1 MSELKYLFACLKDGT
16 VVSISDADKSQE
28 YYLYPGEQV
37 KLILRQGQ
45 VYQKHFAVKSEDLL
59 INGNRVRFNSI
70 NESPQHYNF
79 KMNILKEGYFLY
91 KEYKILIKN
100 AKVEPRILNSKY
112 RADVFGELLCG
123 TPCIIEVIKTSKVS
137 EVKKEFINENQI
149 LTFEIIIDKDGNQI
163 IEQSNCYGN
172 TELEGLTSEI
182 VKYKYEITWAD
193 YKFRSEAKNLYME
206 HENETQSIDRRVK
219 TAIEDAG
226 GSIENIRRRAE
237 ERGKEIQ
244 ARSEQIQNGAKEE
257 IKFNDETIFGEAI
270 TKIQNDGIEQRAL
283 CKEIIY
289 YAREIRELERKIKI
303 NSELESE
310 ILKIVENCQPEWFAH
325 FPKGVSKLN
334 HILYF
339 IS

>member
-1 MSELKYLFACLKDGT
+1 MSELKYLYACLKDGT

-37 KLILRQGQ
+37 KLILRQGK

-79 KMNILKEGYFLY
+79 KMNILKEGYFYY

-172 TELEGLTSEI
+172 PEL
-182 VKYKYEITWAD
+182 A
-193 YKFRSEAKNLYME
+193 
-206 HENETQSIDRRVK
+206 SI
-219 TAIEDAG
+219 
-226 GSIENIRRRAE
+226 
-237 ERGKEIQ
+237 Q
-244 ARSEQIQNGAKEE
+244 
-257 IKFNDETIFGEAI
+257 
-270 TKIQNDGIEQRAL
+270 
-283 CKEIIY
+283 
-289 YAREIRELERKIKI
+289 
-303 NSELESE
+303 
-310 ILKIVENCQPEWFAH
+310 
-325 FPKGVSKLN
+325 
-334 HILYF
+334 
-339 IS
+339 

>member
-1 MSELKYLFACLKDGT
+1 MSELKYLYACLKDGT

-28 YYLYPGEQV
+28 YYLYPGEKV
-37 KLILRQGQ
+37 KLILRHGE

-79 KMNILKEGYFLY
+79 KMNILKEGYFYY
-91 KEYKILIKN
+91 KQYKILIKN
-100 AKVEPRILNSKY
+100 AKVEPRILNSSY

-137 EVKKEFINENQI
+137 EEKKEFINENQI

-172 TELEGLTSEI
+172 AELERLTSEI
-182 VKYKYEITWAD
+182 VNYKDEITRAD
-193 YKFRSEAKNLYME
+193 YKFRWKAKDLYMG
-206 HENETQSIDRRVK
+206 HENEIRSIDNRVE
-219 TAIEDAG
+219 TAIRNAG

-237 ERGKEIQ
+237 EVRDELREKYINRKSKIFQQSDENFKTFNSEASKILSEI
-244 ARSEQIQNGAKEE
+244 E
-257 IKFNDETIFGEAI
+257 
-270 TKIQNDGIEQRAL
+270 EQRAL
-283 CKEIIY
+283 FAEIEY
-289 YAREIRELERKIKI
+289 YARKIRELEREIKI

-310 ILKIVENCQPEWFAH
+310 VRKIIEDCQPEWFGY
-325 FPKGVSKLN
+325 FPKGVPKLN
-334 HILYF
+334 HIFYF

>member
-1 MSELKYLFACLKDGT
+1 MSELKYLYACLKDGT

-28 YYLYPGEQV
+28 YYLYPDEKV
-37 KLILRQGQ
+37 KLILRQGK

-79 KMNILKEGYFLY
+79 KMNILKEGYFYY

-100 AKVEPRILNSKY
+100 AKVEPRILNSSY

-182 VKYKYEITWAD
+182 VKFEKEYKSKA
-193 YKFRSEAKNLYME
+193 RGLYSQ
-206 HENETQSIDRRVK
+206 HEREKWSIDTRVE
-219 TAIEDAG
+219 TAIRNAG
-226 GSIENIRRRAE
+226 GSICDIQRKYSEKRDYCEREFRYFENKHRCDTEWLERIRRCIDTTQTE
-237 ERGKEIQ
+237 ITETMGKISNIE
-244 ARSEQIQNGAKEE
+244 NK
-257 IKFNDETIFGEAI
+257 I
-270 TKIQNDGIEQRAL
+270 TT
-283 CKEIIY
+283 
-289 YAREIRELERKIKI
+289 
-303 NSELESE
+303 NS
-310 ILKIVENCQPEWFAH
+310 
-325 FPKGVSKLN
+325 
-334 HILYF
+334 
-339 IS
+339 

>member
-172 TELEGLTSEI
+172 TELEGLTIKISKSE
-182 VKYKYEITWAD
+182 KEFKSKA
-193 YKFRSEAKNLYME
+193 RGLYSQ
-206 HENETQSIDRRVK
+206 HEREKWSIDTRVE
-219 TAIEDAG
+219 TAIRNAG
-226 GSIENIRRRAE
+226 GSIQDIQREYSEKRADCEKNVRRFEDYYRRDTEWLERA
-237 ERGKEIQ
+237 RGYHGRIEKEITDIT
-244 ARSEQIQNGAKEE
+244 AKIRSIEN
-257 IKFNDETIFGEAI
+257 
-270 TKIQNDGIEQRAL
+270 KIST
-283 CKEIIY
+283 
-289 YAREIRELERKIKI
+289 
-303 NSELESE
+303 NS
-310 ILKIVENCQPEWFAH
+310 
-325 FPKGVSKLN
+325 
-334 HILYF
+334 
-339 IS
+339 

>member
-1 MSELKYLFACLKDGT
+1 MSELKYLYACLKDGT

-100 AKVEPRILNSKY
+100 AKVEPRILNSSY

-172 TELEGLTSEI
+172 TELEELTIKISKSEKEFKSKARGLYSQ
-182 VKYKYEITWAD
+182 
-193 YKFRSEAKNLYME
+193 
-206 HENETQSIDRRVK
+206 HEREKWSIDTRVE
-219 TAIEDAG
+219 TAIRNAG
-226 GSIENIRRRAE
+226 GSIQDIQREYSEKRADCEKNVRRFEDYYRRDTEWLERA
-237 ERGKEIQ
+237 RGYNGRIEKEI
-244 ARSEQIQNGAKEE
+244 RDIRAK
-257 IKFNDETIFGEAI
+257 I
-270 TKIQNDGIEQRAL
+270 TSIENKIST
-283 CKEIIY
+283 
-289 YAREIRELERKIKI
+289 
-303 NSELESE
+303 NS
-310 ILKIVENCQPEWFAH
+310 
-325 FPKGVSKLN
+325 
-334 HILYF
+334 
-339 IS
+339 

>member
-28 YYLYPGEQV
+28 YYLYPDEKI
-37 KLILRQGQ
+37 KLILRQGK
-45 VYQKHFAVKSEDLL
+45 VYQKHFAVKSEDLHL
-59 INGNRVRFNSI
+59 I

-79 KMNILKEGYFLY
+79 KMNILKEGYFYY

-100 AKVEPRILNSKY
+100 AKVELRILDSLY

-137 EVKKEFINENQI
+137 EIKKEFINDNQI

-193 YKFRSEAKNLYME
+193 YKFRSEAKNLYMG
-206 HENETQSIDRRVK
+206 HENETRSIDRRVK

-237 ERGKEIQ
+237 EAREQLREKYINSSSKIFQQSDEKFESFNSQASKILSEI
-244 ARSEQIQNGAKEE
+244 E
-257 IKFNDETIFGEAI
+257 
-270 TKIQNDGIEQRAL
+270 EQRAL
-283 CKEIIY
+283 FNKIEY
-289 YAREIRELERKIKI
+289 YARKIRELEREIKI

-310 ILKIVENCQPEWFAH
+310 ILKIVEDCQPEWFAH

>member
-79 KMNILKEGYFLY
+79 KMNILKEGYFYY

-100 AKVEPRILNSKY
+100 AKVEPRILNSSY

-123 TPCIIEVIKTSKVS
+123 TFCIIEVIKTSKVS
-137 EVKKEFINENQI
+137 EVKKEFIKENQI

-172 TELEGLTSEI
+172 TELEELTIKIAKSE
-182 VKYKYEITWAD
+182 KAFK
-193 YKFRSEAKNLYME
+193 SEARELYIKNE
-206 HENETQSIDRRVK
+206 IENSAIDNRVE
-219 TAIEDAG
+219 TAIRNAG
-226 GSIENIRRRAE
+226 GSIQDIQREYSEKRADCEKNVRRFEDYYRRDTEWLERA
-237 ERGKEIQ
+237 RGYHGRIEKEITDIT
-244 ARSEQIQNGAKEE
+244 AKIRSIEN
-257 IKFNDETIFGEAI
+257 
-270 TKIQNDGIEQRAL
+270 KIST
-283 CKEIIY
+283 
-289 YAREIRELERKIKI
+289 
-303 NSELESE
+303 NS
-310 ILKIVENCQPEWFAH
+310 
-325 FPKGVSKLN
+325 
-334 HILYF
+334 
-339 IS
+339 

>member
-1 MSELKYLFACLKDGT
+1 MSELKYLYACLKDGT
-16 VVSISDADKSQE
+16 VVSITDADKSQE
-28 YYLYPGEQV
+28 YYLYPGEKV

-59 INGNRVRFNSI
+59 INGNKVRFNSI

-79 KMNILKEGYFLY
+79 KMNILKEGYFYY
-91 KEYKILIKN
+91 KQYKILIKN
-100 AKVEPRILNSKY
+100 AKVEPRILNSSY

-137 EVKKEFINENQI
+137 EVKKEFINKNQI

-172 TELEGLTSEI
+172 TELERLTSEI
-182 VKYKYEITWAD
+182 VKYKDEITRAD
-193 YKFRSEAKNLYME
+193 YKFRWKAKDLYMG
-206 HENETQSIDRRVK
+206 HENEIRSIDNRIE
-219 TAIEDAG
+219 TAIQNAG

-237 ERGKEIQ
+237 EAREELREKYINRKSKIFQQSDEKFETFNSEASKILSEI
-244 ARSEQIQNGAKEE
+244 E
-257 IKFNDETIFGEAI
+257 
-270 TKIQNDGIEQRAL
+270 EQRAL
-283 CKEIIY
+283 FAEIEY
-289 YAREIRELERKIKI
+289 YARKIRELERKIKI
-303 NSELESE
+303 QSELECE
-310 ILKIVENCQPEWFAH
+310 VRKIIEDCQPEWFGH

-334 HILYF
+334 HIFYF

>member
-1 MSELKYLFACLKDGT
+1 MSELKYLYACLKDGT

-37 KLILRQGQ
+37 KLILRQGK

-100 AKVEPRILNSKY
+100 AKVEPRILNSSY

-123 TPCIIEVIKTSKVS
+123 TTCIIEVIKTSKVS
-137 EVKKEFINENQI
+137 EEKKEFINENQI

-172 TELEGLTSEI
+172 TELEEFTIKISKSEKEFKSKARGLYSQ
-182 VKYKYEITWAD
+182 
-193 YKFRSEAKNLYME
+193 
-206 HENETQSIDRRVK
+206 HEREKWSIDTRVE
-219 TAIEDAG
+219 TAIRNAG
-226 GSIENIRRRAE
+226 GSIQDIQREYSEKRADCEKNVRRFEDYYRRDTEWLERA
-237 ERGKEIQ
+237 RGYHGRIEKEITDIT
-244 ARSEQIQNGAKEE
+244 AKIRSIEN
-257 IKFNDETIFGEAI
+257 
-270 TKIQNDGIEQRAL
+270 KIST
-283 CKEIIY
+283 
-289 YAREIRELERKIKI
+289 
-303 NSELESE
+303 NS
-310 ILKIVENCQPEWFAH
+310 
-325 FPKGVSKLN
+325 
-334 HILYF
+334 
-339 IS
+339 

>member
-1 MSELKYLFACLKDGT
+1 MSELKYLYACLKDGT

-28 YYLYPGEQV
+28 YYLYPGEKV
-37 KLILRQGQ
+37 KLILRHGE

-79 KMNILKEGYFLY
+79 KMNILKEGYFYY
-91 KEYKILIKN
+91 KEYKLLIKN
-100 AKVEPRILNSKY
+100 AKVEPRISNSLY

-123 TPCIIEVIKTSKVS
+123 TPCIIEVIKTCKVS
-137 EVKKEFINENQI
+137 EEKKEFINENQI

-172 TELEGLTSEI
+172 AELERLTSEI
-182 VKYKYEITWAD
+182 VNYKDEITRAD
-193 YKFRSEAKNLYME
+193 YKFRWKAKDLYMG
-206 HENETQSIDRRVK
+206 HENEIRSIDNRVE
-219 TAIEDAG
+219 TAIRNAG

-237 ERGKEIQ
+237 EVREELREKYINRKSKIFQQSDENFKTFNSEASKILSEI
-244 ARSEQIQNGAKEE
+244 E
-257 IKFNDETIFGEAI
+257 
-270 TKIQNDGIEQRAL
+270 EQRAL
-283 CKEIIY
+283 FAEIEY
-289 YAREIRELERKIKI
+289 YARKIRELEREIKI

-310 ILKIVENCQPEWFAH
+310 VRKIIEDCQPEWFGY
-325 FPKGVSKLN
+325 FPKGVPKLN
-334 HILYF
+334 HIFYF

>member
-1 MSELKYLFACLKDGT
+1 MSELKYNYACLKDGT
-16 VVSISDADKSQE
+16 VVSILDADKSQE

-37 KLILRQGQ
+37 KLILRQGKI
-45 VYQKHFAVKSEDLL
+45 YQKHFAVKSEDLL

-79 KMNILKEGYFLY
+79 KMNILKEGYFYY
-91 KEYKILIKN
+91 KQYKILIKN
-100 AKVEPRILNSKY
+100 AKVEPRILNSSY

-123 TPCIIEVIKTSKVS
+123 TTCIIEVIKTSKVS
-137 EVKKEFINENQI
+137 EVKKEFINKNQI

-172 TELEGLTSEI
+172 TELERLTSEI
-182 VKYKYEITWAD
+182 AESKKEF
-193 YKFRSEAKNLYME
+193 KSEARDLYMG
-206 HENETQSIDRRVK
+206 HENETRSIDRRVK
-219 TAIEDAG
+219 KAIEDAG

-257 IKFNDETIFGEAI
+257 IEFNDETIFGKVI

-303 NSELESE
+303 QSELESE
-310 ILKIVENCQPEWFAH
+310 VRKISEDCQPEWFGY
-325 FPKGVSKLN
+325 FPKGVPKLN
-334 HILYF
+334 HIFYW

>member
-1 MSELKYLFACLKDGT
+1 MTELKYLYACLKDGT

-37 KLILRQGQ
+37 KLILRQGK

-59 INGNRVRFNSI
+59 INGNKVRFNSI

-79 KMNILKEGYFLY
+79 KMNILKEGYFYY

-100 AKVEPRILNSKY
+100 AKVEPRILNSSY

-137 EVKKEFINENQI
+137 EEKKEFINDNQI

-182 VKYKYEITWAD
+182 VKYKYEITCAD
-193 YKFRSEAKNLYME
+193 YKFRSEAKNLYMG
-206 HENETQSIDRRVK
+206 HENETRSIDRRVK

-226 GSIENIRRRAE
+226 GSIENIRRRFE
-237 ERGKEIQ
+237 EGREQLREKYINSKSKIFQHSDEKFETFNSKALEIL
-244 ARSEQIQNGAKEE
+244 SEIE
-257 IKFNDETIFGEAI
+257 
-270 TKIQNDGIEQRAL
+270 EQRVL
-283 CKEIIY
+283 FSKIEY
-289 YAREIRELERKIKI
+289 YARGIRELERKIKI
-303 NSELESE
+303 NSKLESE
-310 ILKIVENCQPEWFAH
+310 VRKIIEDCQPEWFAH

>member
-1 MSELKYLFACLKDGT
+1 MSELKYLYACLKDGT

-100 AKVEPRILNSKY
+100 AKVEPRILNSSY

-172 TELEGLTSEI
+172 TELGELTIKIAKSEKEFKSKARGLYSQ
-182 VKYKYEITWAD
+182 
-193 YKFRSEAKNLYME
+193 
-206 HENETQSIDRRVK
+206 HEREKWSIDTRVE
-219 TAIEDAG
+219 TAIRNAG
-226 GSIENIRRRAE
+226 GSIQDIQREYSEKRADCEKNVRRFEDYYRRDTEWFERARDYHGRIE
-237 ERGKEIQ
+237 KEITDIT
-244 ARSEQIQNGAKEE
+244 AKIRSIEN
-257 IKFNDETIFGEAI
+257 
-270 TKIQNDGIEQRAL
+270 KIST
-283 CKEIIY
+283 
-289 YAREIRELERKIKI
+289 
-303 NSELESE
+303 NS
-310 ILKIVENCQPEWFAH
+310 
-325 FPKGVSKLN
+325 
-334 HILYF
+334 
-339 IS
+339 